1 MSDFETQAWEE
12 AFAAEVVTEEA
23 AAEEVAAES
32 DESAAHTADEV
43 GETVEVA
50 EEQHS
55 EEVATEEESAEE
67 LEEESADNF
76 QDLLDPIPTPE
87 SLLAKH
93 KRIPQ
98 ETKDELVNLV
108 TNWRQTHEQLQ
119 KFGGEEG
126 VKVFEPVINLIRDP
140 SPSQEAVQD
149 AYAALFGANQQA
161 TLQMTFETARFF
173 LSDEAKQMGHGA
185 IGDRILE
192 SVFGV
197 DGQTIRD
204 YIQLEKAGYIDREND
219 LKLLDSEGV
228 GSSLFEK
235 QQSEIDQLRAE
246 LREANERIA
255 NPEKLLKKEQVEAT
269 TSFEEKVVNR
279 ITEAT
284 DPFVERGRWGK
295 DSPLTKVVRN
305 ALVAELKNEPEFK
318 SAIKAVQQNGEN
330 YAIQQAVNTLVNK
343 AKARMDNY
351 NREIN
356 GQFKQRTETSRN
368 AVVKEKVE
376 QTRPKSESLK
386 SRPST
391 FDQLGTPDWEE
402 QAWKE
407 YGAFV

>member
-1 MSDFETQAWEE
+1 MSDFEQQAWE
-12 AFAAEVVTEEA
+12 AFAAEDTAEVAT
-23 AAEEVAAES
+23 EEVAAVT

-55 EEVATEEESAEE
+55 EEVATEEESDEP
-67 LEEESADNF
+67 EEESADNF

-161 TLQMTFETARFF
+161 TLQMTFETAKFF

-204 YIQLEKAGYIDREND
+204 Y
-219 LKLLDSEGV
+219 
-228 GSSLFEK
+228 
-235 QQSEIDQLRAE
+235 
-246 LREANERIA
+246 
-255 NPEKLLKKEQVEAT
+255 T
-269 TSFEEKVVNR
+269 
-279 ITEAT
+279 
-284 DPFVERGRWGK
+284 
-295 DSPLTKVVRN
+295 
-305 ALVAELKNEPEFK
+305 
-318 SAIKAVQQNGEN
+318 
-330 YAIQQAVNTLVNK
+330 
-343 AKARMDNY
+343 
-351 NREIN
+351 
-356 GQFKQRTETSRN
+356 
-368 AVVKEKVE
+368 
-376 QTRPKSESLK
+376 
-386 SRPST
+386 
-391 FDQLGTPDWEE
+391 
-402 QAWKE
+402 
-407 YGAFV
+407 